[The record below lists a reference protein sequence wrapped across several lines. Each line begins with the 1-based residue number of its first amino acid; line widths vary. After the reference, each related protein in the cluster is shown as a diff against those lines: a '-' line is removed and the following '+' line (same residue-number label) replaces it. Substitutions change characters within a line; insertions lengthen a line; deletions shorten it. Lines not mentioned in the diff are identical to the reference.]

1 MSYIAFQEDDS
12 VMSSDSI
19 TAGLWTNN
27 VNNLTTFFTS
37 SVQQIGTTGKY
48 YLNVYNLSVGSS
60 GSEVQCA
67 LAYGHVSG
75 SGSALFN
82 SLVNEKSPT
91 RDIYGQYR
99 NLVYGDESTIFNFG
113 SSANVGSSCAPI
125 AGYTSGYSMDIFAI
139 TINRSKYK
147 EKVNTGT
154 WNLILNNGGTTIQL
168 TDNSK
173 DSSTTNF
180 IAGNRF
186 YYIVSGS
193 NGNSYNATAVQTAS
207 GSYGLFF
214 PDMGVFILNPRALA
228 LSSANFGIGMTI
240 DETAAGSYSAAY
252 NINSDRLFRVI
263 NAGLSFKANS
273 EETISARYFFVN
285 AKSSQLNYTT
295 NPSIIDNNGNV
306 LYATLIDSPQ
316 VFPTTIGLY
325 NDANELLAVAKLS
338 KPLAKDFTKQITCR
352 VKLEF

>member
-1 MSYIAFQEDDS
+1 MSFIPFQEDDS
-12 VMSSDSI
+12 VISTEDI

-27 VNNLTTFFTS
+27 LYNLTTFFTS
-37 SVQQIGTTGKY
+37 SVQEASNSGKF
-48 YLNVYNLSVGSS
+48 YLNVYNSSVGSV
-60 GSEVQCA
+60 GSEVQFA
-67 LAYGHVSG
+67 VAYGNMYG

-82 SLVNEKSPT
+82 NLVNEKSPT
-91 RDIYGQYR
+91 RDIYGQFR
-99 NLVYGDESTIFNFG
+99 NIVYGDEGSSFNFG

-125 AGYTSGYSMDIFAI
+125 SVNTAGSSRDIFAI
-139 TINRSKYK
+139 SVNRSRYK
-147 EKVNTGT
+147 EKINTGT
-154 WNLILNNGGTTIQL
+154 WNLTLTNGGTTIQL

-180 IAGNRF
+180 INGNRF

-214 PDMGVFILNPRALA
+214 PDMGILILNPRALS
-228 LSSANFGIGMTI
+228 LSSANFGIGITV
-240 DETAAGSYSAAY
+240 DETAATSYTSSY
-252 NINSDRLFRVI
+252 NINNFRI
-263 NAGLSFKANS
+263 FKAISGSSFQANS
-273 EETISARYFFVN
+273 QETLASRYFFVN
-285 AKSSQLNYTT
+285 AKSSLLNYTT
-295 NPSIIDNNGNV
+295 NPSIIDNNGNI
-306 LYATLIDSPQ
+306 LYPTLIDSPQ

-338 KPLAKDFTKQITCR
+338 KPLPKDFTKQITCR

>member
-12 VMSSDSI
+12 VISSDSI
-19 TAGLWTNN
+19 TAGLWTSNQY
-27 VNNLTTFFTS
+27 NLTTGFTS
-37 SVQQIGTTGKY
+37 SVQQVGTSGKY
-48 YLNVYNLSVGSS
+48 YLSVYNLAVGSA
-60 GSEVQCA
+60 GSEVQYSV
-67 LAYGHVSG
+67 AYGHISG

-91 RDIYGQYR
+91 RDVYGQYR
-99 NLVYGDESTIFNFG
+99 NLVYGDESSIFNFG
-113 SSANVGSSCAPI
+113 GSANVGSSCAPI
-125 AGYTSGYSMDIFAI
+125 AGQTAGYSRDILVI
-139 TINRSKYK
+139 SVNRSRYK
-147 EKVNTGT
+147 EKINAGT
-154 WNLILNNGGTTIQL
+154 WNLTLKNGSDYLYL

-173 DSSTTNF
+173 DSGTTNY

-193 NGNSYNATAVQTAS
+193 NGNSYNSTAVQTDS

-214 PDMGVFILNPRALA
+214 PDMGLFVLNPRVLA
-228 LSSANFGIGMTI
+228 LSYANKGIGMTV
-240 DETAAGSYSAAY
+240 DETSATSYSSTY
-252 NINSDRLFRVI
+252 NVNNDRFFKLI
-263 NAGLSFKANS
+263 TGGASFKGNS
-273 EETISARYFFVN
+273 QETLSARYFFVN

-295 NPSIIDNNGNV
+295 NPSIIDTNGNI
-306 LYATLIDSPQ
+306 LYSTLIDSPQ
-316 VFPTTIGLY
+316 VYPTTIGLY

>member
-12 VMSSDSI
+12 VISSDSI
-19 TAGLWTNN
+19 TAGLFTSN
-27 VNNLTTFFTS
+27 VYNLTSSYTS
-37 SVQQIGTTGKY
+37 STQQSSTSGKY
-48 YLNVYNLSVGSS
+48 YLSVYNLSVGSS
-60 GSEVQCA
+60 GSEVQYS

-99 NLVYGDESTIFNFG
+99 NLIYGDESSIFNFG
-113 SSANVGSSCAPI
+113 GSANVGSSCAPI
-125 AGYTSGYSMDIFAI
+125 AGSTAGYSRDILAI
-139 TINRSKYK
+139 SVNRSRYK
-147 EKVNTGT
+147 EKIHSGT
-154 WNLILNNGGTTIQL
+154 WNLTLKNGSDYLYL

-173 DSSTTNF
+173 DSGTTNY

-193 NGNSYNATAVQTAS
+193 NGNSYNSTAVQTNS

-214 PDMGVFILNPRALA
+214 PDMGIYVLNPRALA
-228 LSSANFGIGMTI
+228 LSYANGGIGMTV
-240 DETAAGSYSAAY
+240 DETAATSYSYTY
-252 NINSDRLFRVI
+252 NLNADRLFRLI
-263 NAGLSFKANS
+263 NAGQSFKANS
-273 EETISARYFFVN
+273 QETISARYFFVN

-295 NPSIIDNNGNV
+295 NPSIIDNNGTI
-306 LYATLIDSPQ
+306 LYSTLIDSPQ
-316 VFPTTIGLY
+316 VYPTTIGLY